1 MNTASFKSYKNN
13 ASFEQHENKV
23 EASLIRIESDYAFLN
38 SSQVIDEPKEREQ
51 CKDLQSNEATRV
63 SE

>member
-1 MNTASFKSYKNN
+1 MNT

-38 SSQVIDEPKEREQ
+38 ASQVIDVPKEREQ
-51 CKDLQSNEATRV
+51 CKN
-63 SE
+63 